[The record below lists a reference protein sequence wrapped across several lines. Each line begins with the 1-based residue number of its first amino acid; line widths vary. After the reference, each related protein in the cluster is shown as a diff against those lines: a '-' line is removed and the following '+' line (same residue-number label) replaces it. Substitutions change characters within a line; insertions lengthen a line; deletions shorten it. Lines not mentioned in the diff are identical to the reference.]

1 MKRLVAAILIA
12 LAGPAYAENTAHDAK
27 ELVPADMKFE
37 DNPAFPKGAQIVV
50 VYGDPS
56 KPGMFILRLKMPP
69 NYLVPPHI
77 HPVFE
82 SVTVLSGTMG
92 SGMGNTV
99 EKSKGK
105 LLGPGSLLLLPADHP
120 HYVWSEEQ
128 ETIIQVTAIGPF
140 DLIYVNPEDDPR
152 NK

>member
-1 MKRLVAAILIA
+1 M
-12 LAGPAYAENTAHDAK
+12 
-27 ELVPADMKFE
+27 
-37 DNPAFPKGAQIVV
+37 
-50 VYGDPS
+50 
-56 KPGMFILRLKMPP
+56 
-69 NYLVPPHI
+69 
-77 HPVFE
+77 
-82 SVTVLSGTMG
+82 LSGTMG